1 MSSCAKAVA
10 AGLLLLGLFGSPW
23 SWMGYRESW
32 AALSSAGSVPAEF
45 QALYAELQWN
55 LEAFER
61 GMEAPSGT
69 SRVTFAAELLAA
81 NAHRGE
87 ALLAPNALA
96 GSLVYLDA
104 LASLGVRG
112 VKVYIG
118 YPLLSPDFPR
128 SQEYLAFYK
137 QLAQEIR
144 RRGMSL
150 LVATGAMFTDPAF
163 SFVPI
168 DYSGLTFEQL
178 KEGRRQVAQLI
189 AREIRPDYLTVGNE
203 PTTEARN
210 TGLQELRDP
219 RRYAEMIRYILE
231 GLERGTT
238 LMGAGTGNWE
248 DPTYI
253 QLLAAMPAI
262 DYIDLHIYPIVR
274 GTLRRTV
281 ELAQIARAYGKRVIV
296 GEAWLYK
303 VGAAELG
310 RESWSE
316 AFRRDVFSFWAPLD
330 QKFLEVVVKLAQAQ
344 GIEFLSA
351 FWSKY
356 FFAYLEY
363 NEETRRLPYPI
374 LRERVDRAAAQNIL
388 AGRLTPTGARYRE
401 LIAQASG
408 L

>member
-1 MSSCAKAVA
+1 MICHARVLVM
-10 AGLLLLGLFGSPW
+10 GLLLLGLLGSPW
-23 SWMGYRESW
+23 PWMGYRGSW
-32 AALSSAGSVPAEF
+32 ATPPSAGGVPAEF
-45 QALYAELQWN
+45 QALYAELRWE

-61 GMEAPSGT
+61 GMEAPSGA
-69 SRVTFAAELLAA
+69 SRIIFAAELLAA

-112 VKVYIG
+112 VKVYVG

-137 QLAQEIR
+137 RLAQEIR
-144 RRGMSL
+144 RRGMTL
-150 LVATGAMFTDPAF
+150 LAATGAMFTDPAF

-168 DYSGLTFEQL
+168 NYSGLTFEQL

-210 TGLQELRDP
+210 TGLEELRDP

-231 GLERGTT
+231 GLERGPT
-238 LMGAGTGNWE
+238 LIGAGTGNWE

-262 DYIDLHIYPIVR
+262 DYVDLHIYPIVR
-274 GTLRRTV
+274 GTLPRAVR
-281 ELAQIARAYGKRVIV
+281 LARIAKSRGKRVIV

-330 QKFLEVVVKLAQAQ
+330 RKFFEVAVKLVQARASSSSPRF
-344 GIEFLSA
+344 GASTSSRT
-351 FWSKY
+351 WST
-356 FFAYLEY
+356 
-363 NEETRRLPYPI
+363 TRRP
-374 LRERVDRAAAQNIL
+374 
-388 AGRLTPTGARYRE
+388 GGCLT
-401 LIAQASG
+401 QFCASG
-408 L
+408 WTASPRRTSSPVDSPPRGCAIAS